1 MPDFVNDAFDQAF
14 AARCSA
20 EQEAFS
26 EAMERRG
33 EQLMMTAI
41 AMTGLNE
48 MAKIF
53 DTVRKMGL
61 ETVMHKY
68 EMHLMALAFHEG
80 TTAKID

>member
-26 EAMERRG
+26 EVMEQRG
-33 EQLMMTAI
+33 QQLMMTAI
-41 AMTGLNE
+41 AMAGFHE

-61 ETVMHKY
+61 EDVMHKY
-68 EMHLMALAFHEG
+68 EMHLVALAFHEG

>member
-1 MPDFVNDAFDQAF
+1 MPDFVNDAFDRAF

-26 EAMERRG
+26 EAIEQRG

>member
-1 MPDFVNDAFDQAF
+1 MPDFVNDAFDKAF
-14 AARCSA
+14 DARCSA

-33 EQLMMTAI
+33 QQLMMTAI
-41 AMTGLNE
+41 AMAGFNE

>member
-26 EAMERRG
+26 VAMEQRG
-33 EQLMMTAI
+33 QQLMMTAI
-41 AMTGLNE
+41 AMTGFSD

>member
-20 EQEAFS
+20 EEKAFS
-26 EAMERRG
+26 EAMDQRG
-33 EQLMMTAI
+33 QQLMMSAI
-41 AMTGLNE
+41 AMTGFHD

-80 TTAKID
+80 TIAKID

>member
-14 AARCSA
+14 SSA
-20 EQEAFS
+20 EQ
-26 EAMERRG
+26 RG
-33 EQLMMTAI
+33 QQLMMSAI
-41 AMTGLNE
+41 AMTGFHE

-53 DTVRKMGL
+53 DTVCKMGL

-80 TTAKID
+80 TLAKID

>member
-1 MPDFVNDAFDQAF
+1 ML
-14 AARCSA
+14 SA
-20 EQEAFS
+20 I
-26 EAMERRG
+26 G
-33 EQLMMTAI
+33 
-41 AMTGLNE
+41 MTGFRE

-80 TTAKID
+80 ATAKID

>member
-1 MPDFVNDAFDQAF
+1 
-14 AARCSA
+14 
-20 EQEAFS
+20 
-26 EAMERRG
+26 MERRG
-33 EQLMMTAI
+33 QQLMMTAI
-41 AMTGLNE
+41 AMTGFNE

-68 EMHLMALAFHEG
+68 EMHLMALAFHDG